1 MKLTITRALAELKLL
16 DKRIRKEIEAAY
28 FVAGVQKKK
37 KIMGMYTKEEFSRR
51 TQGEIDSIQYL
62 IERRKVIKSAVVN
75 SNAKTMVTIAGNT
88 MTVAEAIERKTSIEY
103 EKELLQK
110 IKKRYHTAYN
120 EVENA
125 NMQVKQKLDILLE
138 SNFGKD
144 IKASANDVEAISKPY
159 LEQNEWELVDTLGI
173 VGRIEK
179 FEKEIDEFEHEVDFV
194 LSESNT
200 ITTIEIP
207 D

>member
-1 MKLTITRALAELKLL
+1 MKLTITRALSELKLL
-16 DKRIRKEIEAAY
+16 DKRIRKEIESAS

-37 KIMGMYTKEEFSRR
+37 KIMGMYTKDEFSKKSH
-51 TQGEIDSIQYL
+51 GEIDSVQSL
-62 IERRKVIKSAVVN
+62 IERRKMIKSALVN
-75 SNAKTMVTIAGNT
+75 SNARTMVTIAKNT

-110 IKKRYHTAYN
+110 MKKRYNAAYN

-125 NMQVKQKLDILLE
+125 NTQVKQKLDILLE

-144 IKASANDVEAISKPY
+144 IKASATDVEAISKPY
-159 LEQNEWELVDTLGI
+159 LEQNEWELVDPLGI

-179 FEKEIDEFEHEVDFV
+179 FEREIDEFEHEVDFI

>member
-1 MKLTITRALAELKLL
+1 MKLTITRALAELKLI
-16 DKRIRKEIEAAY
+16 DKRIRKEIEASY

-51 TQGEIDSIQYL
+51 ANGEIDSVQSL
-62 IERRKVIKSAVVN
+62 IERRKIIKSAVVN

-110 IKKRYHTAYN
+110 MKKRYHAAYN

-144 IKASANDVEAISKPY
+144 IKASENDVEAISKPY
-159 LEQNEWELVDTLGI
+159 LEQNEWELVDPLRI

-200 ITTIEIP
+200 ITAIEIP
-207 D
+207 G

>member
-1 MKLTITRALAELKLL
+1 MKLTITRALSELKLL

-37 KIMGMYTKEEFSRR
+37 KIMSLFTKEEFTKR
-51 TQGEIDSIQYL
+51 TLGDMDSIRSL
-62 IERRKVIKSAVVN
+62 IERRKTIKSAIVN
-75 SNAKTMVTIAGNT
+75 SNAKTRVTIAG
-88 MTVAEAIERKTSIEY
+88 MAITVAEAIERKTSIEY

-110 IKKRYHTAYN
+110 MKKRYQTVYN
-120 EVENA
+120 EVEKA
-125 NMQVKQKLDILLE
+125 NTQVKEKLDILLE
-138 SNFGKD
+138 NNFGKD
-144 IKASANDVEAISKPY
+144 IKASVTDVEAISKPY
-159 LEQNEWELVDTLGI
+159 LEQNEWELVDPLGI
-173 VGRIEK
+173 VDSMQK
-179 FEKEIDEFEHEVDFV
+179 LEKEIDVFEHEVDFI

>member
-1 MKLTITRALAELKLL
+1 M
-16 DKRIRKEIEAAY
+16 
-28 FVAGVQKKK
+28 
-37 KIMGMYTKEEFSRR
+37 
-51 TQGEIDSIQYL
+51 
-62 IERRKVIKSAVVN
+62 
-75 SNAKTMVTIAGNT
+75 
-88 MTVAEAIERKTSIEY
+88 
-103 EKELLQK
+103 
-110 IKKRYHTAYN
+110 KKRYNAAYN

-125 NMQVKQKLDILLE
+125 NTQVKQKLDILLE

-144 IKASANDVEAISKPY
+144 IKASATDVEAISKPY
-159 LEQNEWELVDTLGI
+159 LEQNEWELVDPLGI